1 MSKMT
6 VVREDKNFHKYD
18 EMNVVE
24 FLEFI
29 ARIADK
35 RFSSPDLTLLE
46 KLELMLDRILAV
58 VGWGRNVVNSQVEEE
73 SESDDEY

>member
-1 MSKMT
+1 MT

-58 VGWGRNVVNSQVEEE
+58 VGWGRNVVSSQVEEE

>member
-58 VGWGRNVVNSQVEEE
+58 VGWGRNVVSSQVEEE